1 MAMLYLKNIRLGTEL
16 KVSYL
21 MKEWRRREDKEEEAG
36 GGGGGGDGDG
46 DGDGDDD
53 NDWESFFC
61 R

>member
-1 MAMLYLKNIRLGTEL
+1 MAMLLYLKNIRLGTEL

-36 GGGGGGDGDG
+36 GGGG
-46 DGDGDDD
+46 DD

-61 R
+61 Q